1 MLWYLAAA
9 ALITLVI
16 SVFAVQNSQPVTLKF
31 LLWDL
36 PPLPLVLIILFSAA
50 TGVLVTLLFSVARQL
65 RLNLQIRDLQS
76 KLKQLEKNPPP
87 APEKSSP
94 GGNT

>member
-9 ALITLVI
+9 ALITFVI

-50 TGVLVTLLFSVARQL
+50 TGVLVTLLFSVARQVK
-65 RLNLQIRDLQS
+65 LNMQIRELQS
-76 KLKQLEKNPPP
+76 RIRRLET
-87 APEKSSP
+87 EKSPP
-94 GGNT
+94 GGKASP